1 MQPVLSEAAKRE
13 PSPVQQREDSEAE
26 RLQEGQLYKVVSG
39 ELRQIVLDEDDQA
52 LRKFRVPEEAWQAVK
67 EVQKRVRKLSNRR
80 KPDIDLVAEALL
92 VYAAQQEQIEEFV
105 KEYVAKAFGGK

>member
-1 MQPVLSEAAKRE
+1 MQPVPSEVAKRDIA
-13 PSPVQQREDSEAE
+13 PSQRREDSQAE

-39 ELRQIVLDEDDQA
+39 ELRQILLDEDDQA

-92 VYAAQQEQIEEFV
+92 VYAAQQERIEEFV
-105 KEYVAKAFGGK
+105 KDYIAKAFGGK